1 MPITLG
7 RFGRPKSTLV
17 YSESEKNSQEKMLSL
32 NQQEGGIY
40 PSETSVDSDQITL
53 VLDWLLVCLMEGH
66 IEPSQPQVGR
76 LCGWPGRPFF
86 CESLYIDFECWCI
99 KKDLLPRERASG
111 KVFYS
116 IVDKI
121 FTRRGEKY
129 DFPPLE
135 ECRLK
140 FKSLTTNLK
149 KNGE

>member
-32 NQQEGGIY
+32 NQQEGSIY

-66 IEPSQPQVGR
+66 IEPSQPRVGR
-76 LCGWPGRPFF
+76 LCGWPLRSFA
-86 CESLYIDFECWCI
+86 CESLYVDFECWCI
-99 KKDLLPRERASG
+99 KRGLLPYEQASG
-111 KVFYS
+111 KIFYS
-116 IVDKI
+116 MVDRI
-121 FTRRGEKY
+121 FMRHEERY
-129 DFPPLE
+129 DFPALD

-140 FKSLTTNLK
+140 FKALVANF
-149 KNGE
+149 KNKER